1 MGLSM
6 FSYLFHWSCGSLYE
20 RENNKLTPP
29 SLTRRLGLRTNRMEA
44 SKTFLA
50 AQKAEQEYRA
60 RRQATIARQDVR
72 AAKTHLGEASK
83 QFRAGVAALG
93 TAVRLMPAVM
103 REKKV
108 QLQEKRE
115 KERAERAEKL
125 KKRKEEKAIK
135 EEEERVKREE
145 EEKAAEEAE
154 AEAGEGGEEE
164 AAPAEEG
171 AVPVTAVV

>member
-1 MGLSM
+1 
-6 FSYLFHWSCGSLYE
+6 
-20 RENNKLTPP
+20 
-29 SLTRRLGLRTNRMEA
+29 MEA

-60 RRQATIARQDVR
+60 RRQATIARQDAK

-83 QFRAGVAALG
+83 QFKAGVTALG

-108 QLQEKRE
+108 QLKQKRD
-115 KERAERAEKL
+115 KERVERAEKL
-125 KKRKEEKAIK
+125 KKMKEEKVIK
-135 EEEERVKREE
+135 DEEERVKREE
-145 EEKAAEEAE
+145 EEKAAEEAAAAEEGE
-154 AEAGEGGEEE
+154 AEEGE

-171 AVPVTAVV
+171 AEPVTAVI